1 MLVNELVT
9 QIKTRLK
16 QTFDDPILCQQYAQW
31 LVQALTQKSELE
43 LISTQKIE
51 WSTYQ
56 QSHLDDILDKIIN
69 QSMPLAYVLGS
80 MPFAGLEIL
89 IHPPILIPRAETEEW
104 VCNLI
109 DQMHGARQ
117 EPLTILDLCTGSG
130 CIALA
135 LADAFSRA
143 QVYATDIS
151 DTALELAK
159 QNAKHNQISNVTFI
173 KSDLFDQIPQ
183 GLRFDVI
190 VANPPYIPESD
201 WGTLEPSVKNW
212 EDKNALIA
220 SDAGM
225 ALIKKIIDR
234 APEFIK
240 PNQTLQKIN
249 CPQLTIE
256 IDATQGAD
264 LSTYLQ
270 NHGYTHV
277 RIIKDLEGKDRLACG
292 RIDDVAKPDS
302 TR

>member
-109 DQMHGARQ
+109 DQMHG
-117 EPLTILDLCTGSG
+117 
-130 CIALA
+130 
-135 LADAFSRA
+135 SRRLQMLFRA
-143 QVYATDIS
+143 HRYMPPIFLIRHWNLPNKT
-151 DTALELAK
+151 
-159 QNAKHNQISNVTFI
+159 QNII
-173 KSDLFDQIPQ
+173 
-183 GLRFDVI
+183 RFQ
-190 VANPPYIPESD
+190 
-201 WGTLEPSVKNW
+201 
-212 EDKNALIA
+212 
-220 SDAGM
+220 M
-225 ALIKKIIDR
+225 
-234 APEFIK
+234 
-240 PNQTLQKIN
+240 
-249 CPQLTIE
+249 
-256 IDATQGAD
+256 
-264 LSTYLQ
+264 
-270 NHGYTHV
+270 
-277 RIIKDLEGKDRLACG
+277 
-292 RIDDVAKPDS
+292 
-302 TR
+302 